1 MNNTKSIVDLSAKL
15 NKYQQRATHGDI
27 SKRELYDRKVA
38 QYRNELSKMGAQSG
52 GNITK
57 TLTEQQRDVEKALE
71 DLRQSIKNS
80 NNMTSDPDNV
90 LVKMSSGVDK
100 NISLTN
106 IDDIL
111 NNAIA
116 ESEKIRS
123 R

>member
-27 SKRELYDRKVA
+27 SKRELYNRKVA
-38 QYRNELSKMGAQSG
+38 QYRSELGNMGAQSG
-52 GNITK
+52 GNVTK

-71 DLRQSIKNS
+71 DLKQSIGFA
-80 NNMTSDPDNV
+80 NNMTTDPNDI
-90 LVKMSSGVDK
+90 LEKMSGSVSK
-100 NISLTN
+100 NVSFTD

-116 ESEKIRS
+116 EAKEIGS